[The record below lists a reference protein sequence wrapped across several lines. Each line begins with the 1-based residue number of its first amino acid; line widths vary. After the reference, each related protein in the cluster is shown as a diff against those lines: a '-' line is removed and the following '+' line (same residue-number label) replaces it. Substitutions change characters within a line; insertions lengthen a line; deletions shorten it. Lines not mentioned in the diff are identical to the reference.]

1 MQTHN
6 LTWCSTIAVAQAA
19 VFTCVDKEIIVLKRF
34 ERDRIT
40 KVKIPLYG
48 GSQKMV
54 CKVATSEDTAHAIL
68 REIQC
73 LQIIAAADLKTPL
86 TRIPKLLRIVRS
98 SDHGVGVIGL
108 VETYVPHTGTLSD
121 IDLEKVHLSQRTG
134 LIRQIK
140 ESITEL
146 HRIGITWT
154 DIKADNIRV
163 NITTNEAW
171 LIYFGGGGTDKWA
184 DMKKLGTVQ
193 GDLAIMR
200 KLEDYLNLGEQYHI
214 TKRST
219 I

>member
-1 MQTHN
+1 M
-6 LTWCSTIAVAQAA
+6 
-19 VFTCVDKEIIVLKRF
+19 
-34 ERDRIT
+34 
-40 KVKIPLYG
+40 
-48 GSQKMV
+48 
-54 CKVATSEDTAHAIL
+54 
-68 REIQC
+68 
-73 LQIIAAADLKTPL
+73 
-86 TRIPKLLRIVRS
+86 
-98 SDHGVGVIGL
+98 
-108 VETYVPHTGTLSD
+108 D